1 MAISFAVV
9 LIHFASLFFSLD
21 TALDQ
26 VKQHFDNTITSL
38 SHEIKDLKNSF
49 MHSRRA
55 SALKLEVP
63 LAAAT
68 SPSLRAVDR
77 GREGSPVPPVRLTV
91 STETTPVAIPLALPD
106 VSEGV
111 SIPTGQ
117 ATLGR
122 INLANQQHDI
132 QVLRRELGTMRQ
144 VYLDFVSQTKET
156 FQTVRDQTL
165 AVREVALTKLS
176 GSRSLVDAAKVSLE
190 KHSSETV
197 QAVEDVSDVV
207 DSIKEDVLKRQ
218 ILPRATQMQSMQD
231 DLTKARSQVEQLRGQ
246 ITLAAPSW
254 KQTWNQ
260 ELKNVVEEQHLLQ
273 HQEKL
278 TADLEDDIKQACE
291 IFETLKEYVN
301 QRQAGV
307 RPSSAG
313 PRKLRPVVMPED
325 DGKNSVSN
333 LLLEI
338 RTKESDPN
346 RRLAAIEQQQR
357 QREKEMAEKG
367 DEFADELTGFVSGRK
382 LKKTGGTEEAE
393 RVRAKKQ
400 EMTFKRMFSNETQR
414 DGASSG
420 ASTPTVASSTTGMST
435 FRPDKVKTEEGVKV
449 KVEEGVAVK
458 VEDGAEGKVADG
470 MNAKIEEG
478 VKQEPDN

>member
-1 MAISFAVV
+1 M
-9 LIHFASLFFSLD
+9 
-21 TALDQ
+21 
-26 VKQHFDNTITSL
+26 KQHFDNTITSL

-49 MHSRRA
+49 MHARRA
-55 SALKLEVP
+55 SALKLDVP
-63 LAAAT
+63 LVGT
-68 SPSLRAVDR
+68 VSPSLRASDR
-77 GREGSPVPPVRLTV
+77 GRDTSPVPPVRLTV
-91 STETTPVAIPLALPD
+91 STETTPVIAPRPLPD
-106 VSEGV
+106 AEDGV
-111 SIPTGQ
+111 
-117 ATLGR
+117 ATNMPASLGR
-122 INLANQQHDI
+122 IDLQNQQHDI
-132 QVLRRELGTMRQ
+132 QVLRRDLGTMRQ

-197 QAVEDVSDVV
+197 QAVEDISDTV

-218 ILPRATQMQSMQD
+218 ILPRTTQMQSMQD
-231 DLTKARSQVEQLRGQ
+231 DLTKAKKQVEQLRGQ

-291 IFETLKEYVN
+291 IFDTLREYVN

-307 RPSSAG
+307 RPAAG
-313 PRKLRPVVMPED
+313 PRKLRSPLMPEGD
-325 DGKNSVSN
+325 NQPRVSD

-357 QREKEMAEKG
+357 QREKEMAEKN
-367 DEFADELTGFVSGRK
+367 DEFTDELSGFVAGRK

-393 RVRAKKQ
+393 RIRQRKQ
-400 EMTFKRMFSNETQR
+400 ELNFKRMFSNETPR

-420 ASTPTVASSTTGMST
+420 ASTPTVASGHTSLAEKGRGEKEEPKGDIVSTTANTAETSGK
-435 FRPDKVKTEEGVKV
+435 DALGEE
-449 KVEEGVAVK
+449 
-458 VEDGAEGKVADG
+458 
-470 MNAKIEEG
+470 
-478 VKQEPDN
+478 